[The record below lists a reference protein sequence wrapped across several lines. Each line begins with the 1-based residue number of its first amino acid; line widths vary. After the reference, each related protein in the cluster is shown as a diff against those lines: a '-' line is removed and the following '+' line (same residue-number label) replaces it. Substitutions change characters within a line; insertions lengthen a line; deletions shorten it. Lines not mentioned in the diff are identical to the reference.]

1 MSGTPA
7 AAAEI
12 VVAAVVAGLRLP
24 QVVEPRQQAL
34 RLVELVPRRPQVRLR
49 RLAVAVVAL
58 APRAVVVAADVA
70 VARSPACRTPMAPS
84 TPHSSKWLAMRTACR
99 Q

>member
-1 MSGTPA
+1 V
-7 AAAEI
+7 AAEI
-12 VVAAVVAGLRLP
+12 VVAAVVGGLRLP

-49 RLAVAVVAL
+49 RLERRRLAVAVVAP